1 MNLSKTKIAVLVEDL
16 YQDLEAWYPV
26 LRLREAGATVVV
38 AGTGSKTAYRSKR
51 GLEITADADV
61 HELNAADFDGVVI
74 PGGFAPDTLRCYDAV
89 LDFVRDL
96 FEQGKVVA
104 SICHGPWV
112 LCSAGVLQGRM
123 CTSYVS
129 IKHDIIHAGAEWR
142 DEEVVVDGNLI
153 TSRVPNDLPAFL
165 KAIIVRL
172 AVAERKHKE

>member
-1 MNLSKTKIAVLVEDL
+1 MDLLERKVAVLVEDL

-38 AGTGSKTAYRSKR
+38 AGTGSKSTYRSKR

-61 HELNAADFDGVVI
+61 HALNAADFDAVVI

-89 LDFVRDL
+89 LDFVRSL

-112 LCSAGVLQGRM
+112 LCSAGVLRGRT
-123 CTSYVS
+123 CTSYIS
-129 IKHDIIHAGAEWR
+129 IKHDVIHAGAEWR

-165 KAIIVRL
+165 KALITRL
-172 AVAERKHKE
+172 AEAGHGSEE